1 MSFNHTWDTS
11 FILVY
16 KKSTI
21 LFHDQ
26 FFVISMV
33 SKDGVLKTYTLKGK
47 ETQKLLSIQVLN
59 SVTPSEKEFIVF
71 LKFADQPAIFTHEL
85 FTNEVRFIQYLH
97 SNTT

>member
-1 MSFNHTWDTS
+1 MSFNPTWDTS

-26 FFVISMV
+26 FFVTRMV
-33 SKDGVLKTYTLKGK
+33 SRDDVLKTYTLKGK
-47 ETQKLLSIQVLN
+47 ETKKLLSIEVFN
-59 SVTPSEKEFIVF
+59 TPSEKELIVF
-71 LKFADQPAIFTHEL
+71 LKFADQLEIFAHEL

-97 SNTT
+97 SNTTTT